1 MDELIVIPNGIPP
14 HKEKRISAELKL
26 ELTRITL
33 GHIQNLQRDDRELM
47 NMNNELK
54 NKILESLENIKAVNP
69 IAIDV
74 KKISSLTDFMV
85 IASGTSNRHLAAM
98 SDKVIEGLKDSNVS
112 GVKIEGQGG
121 DEWLLVD
128 AGDVII
134 HLMSSEAR
142 DFYDLE
148 SLWDPDL

>member
-1 MDELIVIPNGIPP
+1 
-14 HKEKRISAELKL
+14 
-26 ELTRITL
+26 
-33 GHIQNLQRDDRELM
+33 M
-47 NMNNELK
+47 NKALK

-69 IAIDV
+69 VAIDV

>member
-1 MDELIVIPNGIPP
+1 
-14 HKEKRISAELKL
+14 
-26 ELTRITL
+26 
-33 GHIQNLQRDDRELM
+33 M
-47 NMNNELK
+47 NKALK

-112 GVKIEGQGG
+112 GINIEGK
-121 DEWLLVD
+121 V
-128 AGDVII
+128 
-134 HLMSSEAR
+134 
-142 DFYDLE
+142 
-148 SLWDPDL
+148 

>member
-1 MDELIVIPNGIPP
+1 
-14 HKEKRISAELKL
+14 
-26 ELTRITL
+26 
-33 GHIQNLQRDDRELM
+33 M
-47 NMNNELK
+47 NKALK

-98 SDKVIEGLKDSNVS
+98 SDKVIEGLKDINVS

-121 DEWLLVD
+121 DEWLLMD